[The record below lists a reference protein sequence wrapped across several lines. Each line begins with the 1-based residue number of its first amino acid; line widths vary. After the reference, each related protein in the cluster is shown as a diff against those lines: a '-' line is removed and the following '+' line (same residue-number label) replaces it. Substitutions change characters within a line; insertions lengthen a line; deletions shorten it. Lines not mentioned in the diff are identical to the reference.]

1 MMPYQFVYST
11 KFGSYAFNGIDMN
24 PNPGPR
30 RPFNFFGHVEQVCEN
45 WHTFY
50 HWQKYY
56 KPGTCKLNLEPDY
69 KSRRMIVFFLLNFK
83 KKPGS

>member
-1 MMPYQFVYST
+1 M
-11 KFGSYAFNGIDMN
+11 KIDT
-24 PNPGPR
+24 
-30 RPFNFFGHVEQVCEN
+30 HSIIDD
-45 WHTFY
+45 

-69 KSRRMIVFFLLNFK
+69 KRRRMIVFFLLNFK

>member
-50 HWQKYY
+50 NWWSIAGVLQTKY
-56 KPGTCKLNLEPDY
+56 CKLNLEPDY
-69 KSRRMIVFFLLNFK
+69 KFK
-83 KKPGS
+83 

>member
-30 RPFNFFGHVEQVCEN
+30 RPFNFFGHVEQVWE
-45 WHTFY
+45 
-50 HWQKYY
+50 
-56 KPGTCKLNLEPDY
+56 KLTQCTTDDHSKVQGQVVQSWIKVTQGKGEIWYQIFEL
-69 KSRRMIVFFLLNFK
+69 
-83 KKPGS
+83 